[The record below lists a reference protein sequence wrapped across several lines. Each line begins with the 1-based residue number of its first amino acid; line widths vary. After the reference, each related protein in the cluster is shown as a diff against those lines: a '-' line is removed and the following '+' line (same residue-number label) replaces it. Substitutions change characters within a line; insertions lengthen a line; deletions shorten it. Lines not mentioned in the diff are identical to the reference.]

1 MGRRK
6 SHDGAPT
13 GYNSPFAVGG
23 ARKDPVFMD
32 TNRIRQS
39 LESTACEAVDLAR
52 RLGADQAEAAIS
64 HDEGF
69 SVTVRMGELESVERQ
84 RDRGLS
90 VTVYRGGRKGSASTV
105 DYSSDAVEQ
114 TVRKA
119 MSIAEFTAEDE
130 FAGLADAELMAGD
143 LPDLDLYHPWEIDIT
158 EAERLALRA
167 EDAARGADERI
178 ANSEGATVSTGG
190 GVRAYANSHGFC
202 AGFPASS
209 HTLSCSVVAGED
221 GSLERDYWYTTARVP
236 AELEKPESVG
246 ETAASRT
253 IRRLG
258 ARQLSSRTVS
268 VVFPA
273 ELARG
278 LFGHLVGAITGT
290 SQYRKASFLLDAA
303 GERILPDFM
312 EIREDPFIPGAMGS
326 AAYDSEGVATRR
338 RTLVENGVLG
348 GYVLSSYSAR
358 RLGMQTTGNAG
369 GVRNLIVAPNGGSLE
384 ALLGEC
390 PQAFLVGELL
400 GQGVNMVTGDYS
412 RGAAGFWVEEGV
424 IVHPVHEVTLAGN
437 LGDVF
442 MGIRRVGSD
451 VDTRSGIRCG
461 SVLVEGLTVAGR

>member
-1 MGRRK
+1 MET
-6 SHDGAPT
+6 S
-13 GYNSPFAVGG
+13 
-23 ARKDPVFMD
+23 
-32 TNRIRQS
+32 RISQL
-39 LESTACEAVDLAR
+39 LESTASEAIDLAR
-52 RLGADQAEAAIS
+52 RLGADQAEAGIS

-69 SVTVRMGELESVERQ
+69 SVTVRLGELESVERQ
-84 RDRGLS
+84 RDRGLA

-105 DYSSDAVEQ
+105 DYSSAAVEQ

-130 FAGLADAELMAGD
+130 YAGLADAKLMARE
-143 LPDLDLYHPWEIDIT
+143 LPDLDLYHPWEIDIA

-202 AGFPASS
+202 AGYPASS
-209 HTLSCSVVAGED
+209 HSLSCSVVAAQD

-236 AELEKPESVG
+236 EELETPETVG
-246 ETAASRT
+246 ETASSRT
-253 IRRLG
+253 TRRLG
-258 ARQLSSRTVS
+258 ARQLSTRSVP

-278 LFGHLVGAITGT
+278 LFGHLIGAITGS
-290 SQYRKASFLLDAA
+290 SQYRRATFLLDAA
-303 GERILPDFM
+303 GEQLFPEFM
-312 EIREDPFIPGAMGS
+312 EIREDPFIPRAIGS

-338 RTLVENGVLG
+338 RTLVEDGVLQ

-358 RLGMQTTGNAG
+358 RLGTQTTGNAG

-400 GQGVNMVTGDYS
+400 GQGVNTVTGDYS
-412 RGAAGFWVEEGV
+412 RGAAGFWVEDGV
-424 IVHPVHEVTLAGN
+424 IVHAVHEVTLAGN
-437 LGDVF
+437 LRDVF
-442 MGIRRVGSD
+442 MGIRKVGSD
-451 VDTRSGIRCG
+451 VDTRGGIRCG
-461 SVLVEGLTVAGR
+461 SVLVEGMTVAGA

>member
-1 MGRRK
+1 
-6 SHDGAPT
+6 
-13 GYNSPFAVGG
+13 
-23 ARKDPVFMD
+23 MD

-39 LESTACEAVDLAR
+39 LESTACEAVELAR

-69 SVTVRMGELESVERQ
+69 SVTVRVGELESVERQ

-105 DYSSDAVEQ
+105 DYSSAAVEQ

-130 FAGLADAELMAGD
+130 FAGLAEAELMASD
-143 LPDLDLYHPWEIDIT
+143 LPDLDLYHPWEIDIP

-167 EDAARGADERI
+167 EDAARCADERI
-178 ANSEGATVSTGG
+178 TNSEGATVSTGG

-236 AELEKPESVG
+236 DELETPESVG
-246 ETAASRT
+246 KAAASRT

-258 ARQLSSRTVS
+258 ARQLSTRSVP

-278 LFGHLVGAITGT
+278 LFGHLVSAITGT
-290 SQYRKASFLLDAA
+290 SQYRRASFLLDAA
-303 GERILPDFM
+303 GERIFPEFM
-312 EIREDPFIPGAMGS
+312 EIREDPLIPRAMGS

-338 RTLVENGVLG
+338 RTLVEKGVLG

-384 ALLGEC
+384 ALLAEC

-400 GQGVNMVTGDYS
+400 GQGVNTVTGDYS
-412 RGAAGFWVEEGV
+412 RGAAGFWVADGA
-424 IVHPVHEVTLAGN
+424 IVYPVHEVTLAGN
-437 LGDVF
+437 LRDVF
-442 MGIRRVGSD
+442 MGILKVGSD
-451 VDTRSGIRCG
+451 VDTRGSIRCG
-461 SVLVEGLTVAGR
+461 SVIVEGLTVAGS

>member
-1 MGRRK
+1 MET
-6 SHDGAPT
+6 S
-13 GYNSPFAVGG
+13 
-23 ARKDPVFMD
+23 
-32 TNRIRQS
+32 RISQL
-39 LESTACEAVDLAR
+39 LESTATQAVDLAR
-52 RLGADQAEAAIS
+52 RLGADQAEAGIS

-84 RDRGLS
+84 RDRGLA

-105 DYSSDAVEQ
+105 DYSSAAVEQ

-119 MSIAEFTAEDE
+119 MSIAGFTAEDE
-130 FAGLADAELMAGD
+130 FAGLAEAELMARE
-143 LPDLDLYHPWEIDIT
+143 LPDLDLYHPWEIDIA

-202 AGFPASS
+202 AGYPASS
-209 HTLSCSVVAGED
+209 HTLSCSVVAAHD
-221 GSLERDYWYTTARVP
+221 GTLERDYWYTSARVP
-236 AELEKPESVG
+236 EELEAPETVG
-246 ETAASRT
+246 ETASNRT
-253 IRRLG
+253 TRRLG
-258 ARQLSSRTVS
+258 ARQLSTRTVP

-278 LFGHLVGAITGT
+278 LFGHLVAAITGT
-290 SQYRKASFLLDAA
+290 SQYRRASFLLGAA
-303 GERILPDFM
+303 GEQVFPQFM
-312 EIREDPFIPGAMGS
+312 EIREDPFIPRAMGS

-338 RTLVENGVLG
+338 RALVEEGVLQ

-358 RLGMQTTGNAG
+358 RLGMQNTGNAG

-400 GQGVNMVTGDYS
+400 GQGVNTVNGDYS
-412 RGAAGFWVEEGV
+412 RGAAGFWVEDGE

-442 MGIRRVGSD
+442 MGIRTVGSD
-451 VDTRSGIRCG
+451 VDTRGGIRCG
-461 SVLVEGLTVAGR
+461 SVLVEGLTVAGA

>member
-1 MGRRK
+1 
-6 SHDGAPT
+6 
-13 GYNSPFAVGG
+13 
-23 ARKDPVFMD
+23 MD

-39 LESTACEAVDLAR
+39 LESTACGAVGLAR
-52 RLGADQAEAAIS
+52 GLGADQAEAAIS

-105 DYSSDAVEQ
+105 DYSPDAVEQ

-130 FAGLADAELMAGD
+130 YAGLADAELMAD
-143 LPDLDLYHPWEIDIT
+143 KLPDLDLYHPWAIDIAG
-158 EAERLALRA
+158 AEELARRA

-236 AELEKPESVG
+236 GELETAESVG
-246 ETAASRT
+246 ETAAGRT

-258 ARQLSSRTVS
+258 ARQLSTRTVP

-303 GERILPDFM
+303 GQRIFPEFI
-312 EIREDPFIPGAMGS
+312 EIREDPYIPRAMGS

-338 RTLVENGVLG
+338 RKLVEEGVLG

-400 GQGVNMVTGDYS
+400 GQGVNTVTGDYS
-412 RGAAGFWVEEGV
+412 RGAAGFWVEDGA
-424 IVHPVHEVTLAGN
+424 IVHAVHEVTLAGN
-437 LGDVF
+437 LRDVF
-442 MGIRRVGSD
+442 KGILYVGSD
-451 VDTRSGIRCG
+451 VDTRGSIRCG
-461 SVLVEGLTVAGR
+461 SVLVEGLTVAGS

>member
-1 MGRRK
+1 
-6 SHDGAPT
+6 
-13 GYNSPFAVGG
+13 
-23 ARKDPVFMD
+23 MD
-32 TNRIRQS
+32 TAQIGQL
-39 LESTACEAVDLAR
+39 LESTVSDAVGLAR
-52 RLGADQAEAAIS
+52 RLGADQAEAGIS
-64 HDEGF
+64 HEEGF

-105 DYSSDAVEQ
+105 DYSSEAVGQ

-130 FAGLADAELMAGD
+130 FAGLAEAERMAGD
-143 LPDLDLYHPWEIDIT
+143 LPDLDLCHPWAIDIA
-158 EAERLALRA
+158 EAERMALRA
-167 EDAARGADERI
+167 EDAARGADDRI
-178 ANSEGATVSTGG
+178 TNSEGATVSTGG

-209 HTLSCSVVAGED
+209 HTLSCSVVAAGD

-236 AELEKPESVG
+236 DELEPPESVG

-258 ARQLSSRTVS
+258 ARQLSTRTVP

-273 ELARG
+273 DLARG
-278 LFGHLVGAITGT
+278 LFGHLVSAITGT
-290 SQYRKASFLLDAA
+290 SQYRRASFLLDAA
-303 GERILPDFM
+303 GERIFPEFM
-312 EIREDPFIPGAMGS
+312 EIREDPFIPRAMAS
-326 AAYDSEGVATRR
+326 AAYDSEGVATQR

-358 RLGMQTTGNAG
+358 RLGLKTTGNAG
-369 GVRNLIVAPNGGSLE
+369 GVRNLIVTPNGGLLE
-384 ALLGEC
+384 ALLAEC

-400 GQGVNMVTGDYS
+400 GQGVNTVTGDYS
-412 RGAAGFWVEEGV
+412 RGAAGFWVEGGA

-437 LGDVF
+437 LKDIF
-442 MGIRRVGSD
+442 NNIRKVGSD

-461 SVLVEGLTVAGR
+461 SALVEGMTVAGT

>member
-1 MGRRK
+1 
-6 SHDGAPT
+6 
-13 GYNSPFAVGG
+13 
-23 ARKDPVFMD
+23 MD
-32 TNRIRQS
+32 TAQIGQL
-39 LESTACEAVDLAR
+39 LESTVTEAVDLAR
-52 RLGADQAEAAIS
+52 RLGADQAEAGIS
-64 HDEGF
+64 HEEGF

-105 DYSSDAVEQ
+105 DYSPDAVGQ

-130 FAGLADAELMAGD
+130 FAGLAEAERMAGD
-143 LPDLDLYHPWEIDIT
+143 LPDLDLYRPWEIDIA
-158 EAERLALRA
+158 EAEKLALRA

-178 ANSEGATVSTGG
+178 TNSEGATVSTGG

-209 HTLSCSVVAGED
+209 HTLSCSVVAAGD

-236 AELEKPESVG
+236 DELEQPESVG
-246 ETAASRT
+246 ETAASRS

-258 ARQLSSRTVS
+258 ARQLSTRTVP

-273 ELARG
+273 DLARG
-278 LFGHLVGAITGT
+278 LFAHLVSAITGT
-290 SQYRKASFLLDAA
+290 SQYRRASFLLDAA
-303 GERILPDFM
+303 GERIFPDFM
-312 EIREDPFIPGAMGS
+312 EIREDPFIPRAMAS
-326 AAYDSEGVATRR
+326 AAYDSEGVATQR

-358 RLGMQTTGNAG
+358 RLGLQTTGNAG
-369 GVRNLIVAPNGGSLE
+369 GVRNLIVTPNAGPLESLL
-384 ALLGEC
+384 AEC

-400 GQGVNMVTGDYS
+400 GQGVNTVTGDYS
-412 RGAAGFWVEEGV
+412 RGAAGFWVEDGA

-437 LGDVF
+437 LKDIF
-442 MGIRRVGSD
+442 MNIRKAGSD
-451 VDTRSGIRCG
+451 VDTRSGIRSG
-461 SVLVEGLTVAGR
+461 SVLVEGFTVAGQ